1 MKMNYDVVVVGAGP
15 VGLWLA
21 CELKLAGVNVAVLER
36 RTERTAQSRA
46 LTIHGRSLEV
56 FALRGL
62 AERFLSAGKPIPTG
76 HYAVLDTRLDF
87 SPFNTRFPYTLFIP
101 QAVTEE
107 RLEERAL
114 ELGVVIVRGVAAT
127 GILDDGKRVHIS
139 TDGGE
144 FSGSYVVGADG
155 ARSIVREQ
163 AGISYEGAQ
172 ARNSLM
178 LADVVLA
185 VPPAKPVVSVTNE
198 HGSVMIAPL
207 GDGKHHRIV
216 LVDPQRTHVPR
227 TEPVT
232 LEEVARPTARI
243 IGEDYQPRDPI
254 WLSRFADETRLAG
267 TYRNGRVL
275 LAGDAAHIHAP
286 MGGQGMNVGLQDAL
300 NLGWKLA
307 AVVKGEAPDTL
318 LDTYDEERRPIGQIL
333 YTNTLAQVGLVT
345 RFDPATLALRETL
358 NELLKI
364 PAVNHRLAG
373 ELSGFDVA
381 YGAGSKATVAAGQL
395 TEGVRVPDIELV
407 SQDGGSIS
415 LYSLLVEGRWLHI
428 SFKPGASVSGPDW
441 LRSSLVKSLAAAP
454 SGHPALRGVRALLV
468 RPDGYVAAIDQE

>member
-21 CELKLAGVNVAVLER
+21 CELKLAGVDVAVLER

-62 AERFLSAGKPIPTG
+62 ADRFLRTGKPIPTG
-76 HYAVLDTRLDF
+76 HYAALDTRLDF
-87 SPFNTRFPYTLFIP
+87 SAFDTRFPYTLFLP

-107 RLEERAL
+107 RLEERAT

-127 GILDDGKRVHIS
+127 KIMDDGNRVHIS
-139 TDGGE
+139 TDAGE

-155 ARSIVREQ
+155 ARSIVREH
-163 AGISYEGAQ
+163 AGISYEGAE

-185 VPPAKPVVSVTNE
+185 SPPAKPVVSVTNE

-232 LEEVARPTARI
+232 LEEVAGPTARI
-243 IGEDYQPRDPI
+243 IGKDYQARDPI

-267 TYRNGRVL
+267 TYRKGRIL

-307 AVVKGEAPDTL
+307 AVVKDEAPEKL

-345 RFDPATLALRETL
+345 RFDPATLALRATL
-358 NELLKI
+358 NELLKV

-381 YGAGSKATVAAGQL
+381 YGDAVRAAGAAGRL
-395 TEGVRVPDIELV
+395 AAGVRVPDMELV
-407 SQDGGSIS
+407 GKDDVLMS
-415 LYSLLVEGRWLHI
+415 LYSLLVEGRWLHL
-428 SFKPGASVSGPDW
+428 SFKPGASVSGPEW
-441 LRSSLVKSLAAAP
+441 LRSTSVQSLVADP
-454 SGHPALRGVRALLV
+454 SDHAALRGVRALLV
-468 RPDGYVAAIDQE
+468 RPDGYVAAVDQE